1 MLLPILLVLA
11 SGMCHAVWSMFTKRS
26 LNKSSF
32 LWSIMMVSTVL
43 LLPVLLAE
51 LWTQP
56 LAPGAYALLLL
67 SVALQALYSWLL
79 SITYEMGDL
88 SQIYPVMRGTS
99 TLLIPLIGVIF
110 LKESLSVYGWI
121 GICCMLGGF
130 AVLSGIGSRRSLPAA
145 SGSGSMSGT
154 PSASGSGTTLGY
166 YTPVLMALCVGLCTT
181 CYVFVDKLN
190 LQHMSP
196 LALLEVTN
204 IGFVAGLTPAVL
216 RSRKLLE
223 EWRRNTF
230 TILLGSVLNPG
241 SYLLFL
247 FALQQ
252 APLAHISPL
261 REIGT
266 IFATLLGVLLLKE
279 RQGLRRLVCS
289 VVIFCGILLIGIWG

>member
-1 MLLPILLVLA
+1 MLLPILLVIA

-26 LNKSSF
+26 LNKSVF
-32 LWSIMMVSTVL
+32 LWSIMMVSTVM
-43 LLPVLLAE
+43 LLPVLLTE

-56 LAPGAYALLLL
+56 LAAGAYALLLL
-67 SVALQALYSWLL
+67 SMALQALYSWLL
-79 SITYEMGDL
+79 SRTYELGDL

-99 TLLIPLIGVIF
+99 TLLIPLIGVLF
-110 LKESLSVYGWI
+110 LDESLSVYGWI

-130 AVLSGIGSRRSLPAA
+130 AVLSGLWSSSHSPASRSP
-145 SGSGSMSGT
+145 G
-154 PSASGSGTTLGY
+154 
-166 YTPVLMALCVGLCTT
+166 YTPILMALAVGLCTT

-190 LQHMSP
+190 LQQISP

-216 RSRKLLE
+216 SSRKLRQ
-223 EWRRNTF
+223 EWKSNTG
-230 TILLGSVLNPG
+230 TLLLGSVLNPG

-252 APLAHISPL
+252 APVAHISPL

-266 IFATLLGVLLLKE
+266 IFATFLGILLLKE
-279 RQGLRRLVCS
+279 QQGLRRIACS
-289 VVIFCGILLIGIWG
+289 VVIFCGILLIGVWG

>member
-26 LNKSSF
+26 RDKSIF
-32 LWSIMMVSTVL
+32 LWSIMMISTIL
-43 LLPVLLAE
+43 LLPILITE
-51 LWTQP
+51 LWTHP
-56 LAPGAYALLLL
+56 LTAGAYALLLL

-79 SITYEMGDL
+79 SRTYEMGDL

-99 TLLIPLIGVIF
+99 TLLIPLIGVLF
-110 LKESLSVYGWI
+110 LGESLSVYGWA
-121 GICCMLGGF
+121 GIAFMLGGF
-130 AVLSGIGSRRSLPAA
+130 AVLSGLGSRSSSTSLSAA
-145 SGSGSMSGT
+145 SRKSG
-154 PSASGSGTTLGY
+154 
-166 YTPVLMALCVGLCTT
+166 YTPILMALCVGLCTT

-216 RSRKLLE
+216 KSRKLLE
-223 EWRRNTF
+223 EWKSNKF

-266 IFATLLGVLLLKE
+266 IFATFLGILLLKE
-279 RQGLRRLVCS
+279 QQGLRRILCS
-289 VVIFCGILLIGIWG
+289 VVIFGGILLVGVWG

>member
-26 LNKSSF
+26 LTKSVF
-32 LWSIMMVSTVL
+32 LWSIMMVSTIL
-43 LLPVLLAE
+43 LLPVLAVE
-51 LWTQP
+51 LWKQP
-56 LAPGAYALLLL
+56 LTAGAYALLLL

-79 SITYEMGDL
+79 SLTYEMGDL

-110 LKESLSVYGWI
+110 LGESLSLYGWI
-121 GICCMLGGF
+121 GIACMLGGF
-130 AVLSGIGSRRSLPAA
+130 AVLSGLLGSRRHSPA
-145 SGSGSMSGT
+145 SNN
-154 PSASGSGTTLGY
+154 PGY
-166 YTPVLMALCVGLCTT
+166 KPILMALTVGLCTT

-190 LQHMSP
+190 LQHLSP
-196 LALLEVTN
+196 LSLLEVTN

-216 RSRKLLE
+216 KSRKLRE
-223 EWRRNTF
+223 EWQRNRS

-261 REIGT
+261 REVGT
-266 IFATLLGVLLLKE
+266 IFATFLGILLLKE
-279 RQGLRRLVCS
+279 QQGLRRILCS
-289 VVIFCGILLIGIWG
+289 VVIFGGILLIGVWG

>member
-26 LNKSSF
+26 RDKSIF
-32 LWSIMMVSTVL
+32 LWSIMMISTIL
-43 LLPVLLAE
+43 LLPILITE
-51 LWTQP
+51 LWTHP
-56 LAPGAYALLLL
+56 LTAGAYALLLL

-79 SITYEMGDL
+79 SRTYEMGDL

-99 TLLIPLIGVIF
+99 TLLIPLIGVLF
-110 LKESLSVYGWI
+110 LGESLTVYGWA
-121 GICCMLGGF
+121 GIAFMLGGF
-130 AVLSGIGSRRSLPAA
+130 AVLSGLGSRSSTASL
-145 SGSGSMSGT
+145 
-154 PSASGSGTTLGY
+154 SASTSAAFRKSG
-166 YTPVLMALCVGLCTT
+166 YTPILMALCVGLCTT

-216 RSRKLLE
+216 KSRKLLE
-223 EWRRNTF
+223 EWKSNKF

-266 IFATLLGVLLLKE
+266 IFATFLGILLLKE
-279 RQGLRRLVCS
+279 QQGLRRILCS
-289 VVIFCGILLIGIWG
+289 VVIFGGILLVGVWG